1 MILVIARAIVLR
13 DSCALIFA
21 TMIRKWG
28 YQMKMSKPCLFVAG
42 VVFFALVL
50 VATDA
55 FLPLWLGVENGVIEN
70 LQVVILAV
78 AMYVCKRK
86 MTAGGG
92 TIPLALACGGLDDA
106 AFDRARAV
114 VGESFPR
121 AVGGRWVSAGGG
133 TCVWEGAVSCDRRFD
148 GGDPRFVGA
157 GSYCA
162 LSSYVWVAS
171 SAVLLDRGCGCGGR
185 AVGEASCFPLGEG
198 DVDRGDGR
206 AVRIWAVSRY
216 YSPYAESVI
225 DGDGFRF
232 V

>member
-1 MILVIARAIVLR
+1 MGRFFWLLNLNFGSYILTNFQFCGTMILVIARAIVLR

-86 MTAGGG
+86 MTAGGDN
-92 TIPLALACGGLDDA
+92 TACFGL
-106 AFDRARAV
+106 R
-114 VGESFPR
+114 
-121 AVGGRWVSAGGG
+121 
-133 TCVWEGAVSCDRRFD
+133 
-148 GGDPRFVGA
+148 
-157 GSYCA
+157 GS
-162 LSSYVWVAS
+162 
-171 SAVLLDRGCGCGGR
+171 
-185 AVGEASCFPLGEG
+185 
-198 DVDRGDGR
+198 
-206 AVRIWAVSRY
+206 
-216 YSPYAESVI
+216 
-225 DGDGFRF
+225 
-232 V
+232 